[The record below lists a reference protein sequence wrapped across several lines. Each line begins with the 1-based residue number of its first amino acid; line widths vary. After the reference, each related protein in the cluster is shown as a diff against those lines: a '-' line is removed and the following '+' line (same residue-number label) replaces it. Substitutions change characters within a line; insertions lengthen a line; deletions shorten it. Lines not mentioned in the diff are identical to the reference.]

1 MRPLRIEVSD
11 SSVAKGIAADSLA
24 SSKQPIFV
32 RVRIALF
39 PVRPRVALL
48 FVLFPAE
55 GLDAEALG
63 AVVADSYFRR
73 ATAHIANVVCMF
85 RSGVRSLRG
94 NYVHGCLRL

>member
-73 ATAHIANVVCMF
+73 ATANVVCMF